1 MVGRGVKNYFIN
13 LKHFF
18 SPLGAFAL
26 GIVLGLSVLLPGIS
40 LSVRNLA
47 AAVSQ
52 ATGNVS
58 FDFAALA
65 DCIVEAVGR
74 LDWENPS
81 LALDTLMR
89 ADWLNDTFNDCI
101 HSLLP
106 EADAYAEQIAGAV
119 AVSIAEILALII
131 VFAFLS
137 SLGLLGAFL
146 LTRALVKRTIAR
158 QAWWK
163 NLLSALFDLLFTAL
177 TSAAFFRLGKLWP
190 PSVFIS
196 GVVLP
201 LLYGAAALLKAYVLY
216 GRKKTPLK
224 KIVNLKNTWL
234 LLLTNFLVFLL
245 ASASVVLAFLLTGGF
260 VGAFLSIP
268 FIFIGLSVILYN
280 AEAYV
285 KQTVEAPPAA
295 LAAAVP
301 DARAA

>member
-65 DCIVEAVGR
+65 DCIAEAVGR

-89 ADWLNDTFNDCI
+89 ADWLNETFNDCI

-106 EADAYAEQIAGAV
+106 EADTYAEQ
-119 AVSIAEILALII
+119 
-131 VFAFLS
+131 
-137 SLGLLGAFL
+137 
-146 LTRALVKRTIAR
+146 
-158 QAWWK
+158 
-163 NLLSALFDLLFTAL
+163 
-177 TSAAFFRLGKLWP
+177 
-190 PSVFIS
+190 
-196 GVVLP
+196 
-201 LLYGAAALLKAYVLY
+201 
-216 GRKKTPLK
+216 
-224 KIVNLKNTWL
+224 
-234 LLLTNFLVFLL
+234 
-245 ASASVVLAFLLTGGF
+245 
-260 VGAFLSIP
+260 
-268 FIFIGLSVILYN
+268 SVILYN

-285 KQTVEAPPAA
+285 KQAVEAPPAA

>member
-1 MVGRGVKNYFIN
+1 
-13 LKHFF
+13 
-18 SPLGAFAL
+18 
-26 GIVLGLSVLLPGIS
+26 
-40 LSVRNLA
+40 
-47 AAVSQ
+47 
-52 ATGNVS
+52 
-58 FDFAALA
+58 
-65 DCIVEAVGR
+65 
-74 LDWENPS
+74 
-81 LALDTLMR
+81 MR
-89 ADWLNDTFNDCI
+89 ADWLNETFNDCI

-245 ASASVVLAFLLTGGF
+245 ASASVALAFLLTGGF

-285 KQTVEAPPAA
+285 KQAVEATPAA

>member
-52 ATGNVS
+52 ATGSVS

-89 ADWLNDTFNDCI
+89 ADWLNETFNDCI

-119 AVSIAEILALII
+119 AVSIAEILALVL

-163 NLLSALFDLLFTAL
+163 NLLSALFDLLFTVL
-177 TSAAFFRLGKLWP
+177 TSAAFLWLGKLWP

-224 KIVNLKNTWL
+224 KIVNLKNTGL

-245 ASASVVLAFLLTGGF
+245 ASASVVLALLLTGGF

-285 KQTVEAPPAA
+285 KQAVEAPLAA